1 MIHKVSYNIV
11 CASCGIIGHSID
23 EFNIISIND
32 KSLAPLAIDPDMV
45 PFSFN
50 CGITAIDQRHIMID
64 PMAIMDLDTVSIC
77 NKCYSYLSGNSLPTD
92 ALANF
97 RWIGPVPEELK
108 GLT

>member
-1 MIHKVSYNIV
+1 MIRVWPLWL
-11 CASCGIIGHSID
+11 SILIW
-23 EFNIISIND
+23 F
-32 KSLAPLAIDPDMV
+32 
-45 PFSFN
+45 
-50 CGITAIDQRHIMID
+50 GITAIDQRHIMID

-97 RWIGPVPEELK
+97 HWIGPVPEELK